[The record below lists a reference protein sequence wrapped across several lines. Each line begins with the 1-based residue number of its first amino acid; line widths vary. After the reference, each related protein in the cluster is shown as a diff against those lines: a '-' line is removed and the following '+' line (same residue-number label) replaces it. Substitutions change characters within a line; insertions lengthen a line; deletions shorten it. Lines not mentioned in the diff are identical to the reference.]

1 MSISHASGCRQ
12 VTHPS
17 VLRAIL
23 GGMLEVVE
31 RGAVLRFSFE
41 DVLRYHGGHSPGGA
55 AIAYQVLARALPELG
70 ACERRAIVVE
80 TAFGGPGA
88 RDAFE
93 LVTRAVSD
101 GRYRVADELARPE
114 RGRVLE
120 RFAWRLSGG
129 GRTVDLL
136 LREGFADEEF
146 IDLARTD
153 PRSPEQEARLDE
165 LKAEMAERVMGM
177 AAEEVYDAARS
188 RS

>member
-1 MSISHASGCRQ
+1 
-12 VTHPS
+12 
-17 VLRAIL
+17 
-23 GGMLEVVE
+23 MLEVVE

-41 DVLRYHGGHSPGGA
+41 DVLRFHGGHSPGGA

-101 GRYRVADELARPE
+101 GRYRVVDELARPE

-120 RFAWRLSGG
+120 RFAWRLACGD
-129 GRTVDLL
+129 RAVALVL
-136 LREGFADEEF
+136 CEGFVDEEF
-146 IDLARTD
+146 VDLARAQRD
-153 PRSPEQEARLDE
+153 AAQEARLTE
-165 LKAEMAERVMGM
+165 LKRALAERVMARPAG
-177 AAEEVYDAARS
+177 EVVELSQA
-188 RS
+188 

>member
-1 MSISHASGCRQ
+1 
-12 VTHPS
+12 
-17 VLRAIL
+17 
-23 GGMLEVVE
+23 MLEVAE

-41 DVLRYHGGHSPGGA
+41 DVLRYHGGNSPGGA

-70 ACERRAIVVE
+70 GCERRAIVVE

-129 GRTVDLL
+129 GRMVDLL

-146 IDLARTD
+146 IDLART
-153 PRSPEQEARLDE
+153 PERDAAQEARLTE
-165 LKAEMAERVMGM
+165 LKRALAERVL
-177 AAEEVYDAARS
+177 ARPADEVVELLSPASSS
-188 RS
+188 R

>member
-70 ACERRAIVVE
+70 ACERRAIEVE

-101 GRYRVADELARPE
+101 GRYRVVDELARPE

-120 RFAWRLSGG
+120 RFAWRLSCG
-129 GRTVDLL
+129 GR
-136 LREGFADEEF
+136 RSSSCC
-146 IDLARTD
+146 ARASPTRSSSTSPARRTATR
-153 PRSPEQEARLDE
+153 PRR
-165 LKAEMAERVMGM
+165 RG
-177 AAEEVYDAARS
+177 
-188 RS
+188 

>member
-1 MSISHASGCRQ
+1 
-12 VTHPS
+12 
-17 VLRAIL
+17 
-23 GGMLEVVE
+23 MLEVVE
-31 RGAVLRFSFE
+31 RGLPLRFSFE

-136 LREGFADEEF
+136 LREGFADEKF
-146 IDLARTD
+146 IDLARM
-153 PRSPEQEARLDE
+153 PERDAAQEARLTE
-165 LKAEMAERVMGM
+165 LKQALAERVMARRPDEVIAISL
-177 AAEEVYDAARS
+177 AASPR
-188 RS
+188 

>member
-1 MSISHASGCRQ
+1 
-12 VTHPS
+12 
-17 VLRAIL
+17 
-23 GGMLEVVE
+23 MLEVVE

-41 DVLRYHGGHSPGGA
+41 DVLRHHGGHSPGGA

-101 GRYRVADELARPE
+101 GRYRVVDQLTRPE

-120 RFAWRLSGG
+120 RFAWRLSCG
-129 GRTVDLL
+129 GRTVELL
-136 LREGFADEEF
+136 LREGFVDEEF
-146 IDLARTD
+146 IDLARVVD
-153 PRSPEQEARLDE
+153 RDAAQEARLTE
-165 LKAEMAERVMGM
+165 LKRALASRVS
-177 AAEEVYDAARS
+177 ARS
-188 RS
+188 AGEVVELRPR